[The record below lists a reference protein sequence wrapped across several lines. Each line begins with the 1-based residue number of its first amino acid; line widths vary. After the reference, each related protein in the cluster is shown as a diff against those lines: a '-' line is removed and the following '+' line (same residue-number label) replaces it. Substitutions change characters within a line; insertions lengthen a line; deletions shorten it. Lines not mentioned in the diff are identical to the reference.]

1 MKWVWA
7 IAHPP
12 AAGAGRISPGKGVPT
27 TMRINTS
34 RFGRIDIE
42 TADLIRFP
50 SGLPGLE
57 DCREW
62 ALLADSTNDA
72 LGWLQSTTR
81 GDVALA
87 VVSPRRFVPD
97 YQVRIPR
104 SELTP
109 LAIADIRQAQVVVVV
124 GTNDTSLT
132 LNLKAPI
139 VINLE
144 ARTGRQVVASGE
156 LPMQF
161 ELSPNRAPLKRSA

>member
-1 MKWVWA
+1 
-7 IAHPP
+7 
-12 AAGAGRISPGKGVPT
+12 
-27 TMRINTS
+27 MRINTT

-42 TADLIRFP
+42 AGDVIRFT

-72 LGWLQSTTR
+72 LGWLQSTSR

-87 VVSPRRFVPD
+87 VVSPRRFVPE

-109 LAIADIRQAQVVVVV
+109 LAISDIRQAQVVVVV
-124 GTNDTSLT
+124 GQNGTGLT

-156 LPMQF
+156 LPLQY
-161 ELSPNRAPLKRSA
+161 ELTTSRPPLKKSA

>member
-1 MKWVWA
+1 
-7 IAHPP
+7 
-12 AAGAGRISPGKGVPT
+12 
-27 TMRINTS
+27 MRINTT
-34 RFGRIDIE
+34 RFGRIDVDA
-42 TADLIRFP
+42 ADVLTFP

-62 ALLADSTNDA
+62 ALLADATNDA

-104 SELTP
+104 SEFATV
-109 LAIADIRQAQVVVVV
+109 AITDIRQAQVLLVVSQ
-124 GTNDTSLT
+124 NSTSLT

-156 LPMQF
+156 LSMQY
-161 ELSPNRAPLKRSA
+161 ELTVHQPTLKKSA

>member
-1 MKWVWA
+1 
-7 IAHPP
+7 
-12 AAGAGRISPGKGVPT
+12 
-27 TMRINTS
+27 MRINTS
-34 RFGRIDIE
+34 RFGRIDVDANDVL
-42 TADLIRFP
+42 TFP

-62 ALLADSTNDA
+62 ALLADASNDA

-81 GDVALA
+81 SDVALA

-109 LAIADIRQAQVVVVV
+109 LAITDIRHAQVVVAV
-124 GTNDTSLT
+124 GQNGTGLT

-156 LPMQF
+156 LPMQY
-161 ELSPNRAPLKRSA
+161 ELSQNRPPLKKSA

>member
-1 MKWVWA
+1 
-7 IAHPP
+7 
-12 AAGAGRISPGKGVPT
+12 
-27 TMRINTS
+27 MRINTS
-34 RFGRIDIE
+34 RFGRIEVDAADI
-42 TADLIRFP
+42 LRFP

-62 ALLADSTNDA
+62 ALLADSENDA
-72 LGWLQSTTR
+72 LGWLQSVSR

-104 SELTP
+104 SELSP
-109 LAIADIRQAQVVVVV
+109 LALTDMQQAQVVVVV
-124 GTNDTSLT
+124 GKTGTTLT

-144 ARTGRQVVASGE
+144 ARTGRQVVASGDLPLQYE
-156 LPMQF
+156 LFPGR
-161 ELSPNRAPLKRSA
+161 PTLKKSA

>member
-1 MKWVWA
+1 
-7 IAHPP
+7 
-12 AAGAGRISPGKGVPT
+12 
-27 TMRINTS
+27 MRINTS
-34 RFGRIDIE
+34 RFGRIDV
-42 TADLIRFP
+42 AAGDVIRFP

-62 ALLADSTNDA
+62 ALLADATNDA

-109 LAIADIRQAQVVVVV
+109 LDITDIRQAQVVVVV
-124 GTNDTSLT
+124 GTTGTALT

-144 ARTGRQVVASGE
+144 GRTGRQVVASGE
-156 LPMQF
+156 LPLQY
-161 ELSPNRAPLKRSA
+161 ELTSARPSLKQSA